1 MPSASLP
8 VALQMATTVS
18 VPGSLR
24 RNWKGAFEPG
34 NCASFPAGRK
44 LSCWNL
50 LGKIT
55 VPSPF
60 ASTLI
65 SVRWQ
70 SSLDL
75 MEKHRK
81 VVHLVV
87 RLVRGKSEIE
97 VVSLLLGL
105 APKLCHGGSG
115 SDVDR
120 LVVGHLDDQILELGL
135 ENLARQH

>member
-1 MPSASLP
+1 MPSAALP
-8 VALQMATTVS
+8 VALQMATHASVS
-18 VPGSLR
+18 GSLR

-50 LGKIT
+50 LGEDHRALPLRID
-55 VPSPF
+55 VDQREM
-60 ASTLI
+60 AVLLG
-65 SVRWQ
+65 
-70 SSLDL
+70 LDG
-75 MEKHRK
+75 EHRK

-105 APKLCHGGSG
+105 APDLCHGGSG
-115 SDVDR
+115 SDV
-120 LVVGHLDDQILELGL
+120 
-135 ENLARQH
+135 